1 MQLNL
6 AFLTTTLEDINVG
19 EWKCL
24 MLTRH
29 AELLEREEIIPQ
41 NCLLIEMLHHKP
53 HSAVHNT
60 IRS

>member
-6 AFLTTTLEDINVG
+6 TFLTTMLEDINVG

-29 AELLEREEIIPQ
+29 AELLEGRNHTTELFINRNVAP
-41 NCLLIEMLHHKP
+41 
-53 HSAVHNT
+53 
-60 IRS
+60 